1 MVRVHRHGI
10 AEVFHISSITH
21 TYREQPILLI
31 PGVRVIGTLGGTL
44 TLNMATRIGGAHQ
57 ARSVT
62 LGNADPVAELVIAHR
77 HARTVGRRD
86 AYQATFRVGDPQ
98 VLILTGTSIGNNRGQ
113 RGSIRIGNIPPV
125 FADLR
130 DHTTGI
136 IIGVRDLKI
145 AARVNHPVNQTPLSM
160 RIGTRSDTGRYSGEQ
175 TRYLH
180 RGTRLSSFGIG
191 IGNVLHRLPGTLTN
205 GVVRECR
212 RRAHTT
218 GFLSGLIVH
227 MNTAMRHRMHQ
238 IRHGTI
244 FSQNKHCQAAQVPLS
259 ARHRCTRGRIE
270 IRFVLV
276 IVRHPHK
283 RNLRNHSRTTRDFSL
298 LVGLHLRIA
307 HPSKQFIRGGN
318 LRQPPRLP
326 GGAGEPFAFPIKEH
340 RAPVRHK
347 PRGLLVPKAQTGV
360 QGREPAKP
368 EHARW
373 HLIRMGDR
381 QTVVHTRQR

>member
-1 MVRVHRHGI
+1 MVRVHRHRI

-31 PGVRVIGTLGGTL
+31 PDVRVIGTLRGTL

-62 LGNADPVAELVIAHR
+62 LGNADPVAESVIAHR

-98 VLILTGTSIGNNRGQ
+98 VLILTGTGIGNNRGQ

-160 RIGTRSDTGRYSGEQ
+160 RIRTRSDTGRYSGEQ

-180 RGTRLSSFGIG
+180 RGTGFNSFGIG
-191 IGNVLHRLPGTLTN
+191 IGNVLHRLPGTFTN

-212 RRAHTT
+212 RRAHAT
-218 GFLSGLIVH
+218 GFLGRLIVH
-227 MNTAMRHRMHQ
+227 MNTAMRHRMYQ

-244 FSQNKHCQAAQVPLS
+244 LSQN
-259 ARHRCTRGRIE
+259 E
-270 IRFVLV
+270 
-276 IVRHPHK
+276 
-283 RNLRNHSRTTRDFSL
+283 HS
-298 LVGLHLRIA
+298 
-307 HPSKQFIRGGN
+307 
-318 LRQPPRLP
+318 
-326 GGAGEPFAFPIKEH
+326 
-340 RAPVRHK
+340 
-347 PRGLLVPKAQTGV
+347 
-360 QGREPAKP
+360 
-368 EHARW
+368 
-373 HLIRMGDR
+373 
-381 QTVVHTRQR
+381 